1 MLHVLEYRTCKQL
14 YIHILLSNDLH
25 TVIIICSALSRNL
38 RFPLSRNSWKACHS
52 YRNVHGTYTCTDIVF
67 FVNTTVSNNIQ
78 RSIGQIHMLAC
89 NYEFDLHKTKYRNN
103 ICNSTSLIYH
113 AEAIYLLDGCHC
125 HYALMMICHDAVSY
139 YTSKFGQKEDQLASH
154 VQH

>member
-25 TVIIICSALSRNL
+25 TVIIYVPHFLGICAF
-38 RFPLSRNSWKACHS
+38 RFLGIPGKPAIPIETCAEH
-52 YRNVHGTYTCTDIVF
+52 YTCTDIVF

-103 ICNSTSLIYH
+103 INNSTSH